1 MNCVWWS
8 LFSHLI
14 YIGEVDTGYIGSA
27 MRCKQ
32 TRVHIYNRNII
43 HTRARTMVSVTL
55 EHEQLSYRNP
65 LPITQ
70 ATVASTL
77 QRTTLMPI
85 MCISLLRLS
94 RLKIIVSG

>member
-1 MNCVWWS
+1 
-8 LFSHLI
+8 
-14 YIGEVDTGYIGSA
+14 
-27 MRCKQ
+27 
-32 TRVHIYNRNII
+32 
-43 HTRARTMVSVTL
+43 MVSVTL